1 MRGVKLHALILALVL
16 MVAGFG
22 ATAYQIMVL
31 NIPMS
36 ESETDPVWVIDAR
49 LSFRASGNTPV
60 KAQLFVPPPSDRY
73 LVLNESFIS
82 QNYGFNVSRVDA
94 NRQVTW
100 SSRRAQG
107 EQTLYY
113 RKTLSQRF
121 GESRLVEAGPQFRPR
136 PPLEGPERIA
146 AEALLA
152 PIRQHSA
159 DVETFIS
166 ETVRRVNNL
175 NDDNVRL
182 LLGSDDSISNR
193 TRVVEKLL
201 AVAHIPV
208 QQVHTIRLMASQN
221 QTPEQWLR
229 SYNGERW
236 IYFNPVSGDRG
247 LPDDRIVWWIGAV
260 PVADQ

>member
-94 NRQVTW
+94 NRAA
-100 SSRRAQG
+100 SRVNPESFRDSGWPACQAANRAA
-107 EQTLYY
+107 
-113 RKTLSQRF
+113 
-121 GESRLVEAGPQFRPR
+121 SRLNPESFRF
-136 PPLEGPERIA
+136 
-146 AEALLA
+146 
-152 PIRQHSA
+152 S
-159 DVETFIS
+159 
-166 ETVRRVNNL
+166 
-175 NDDNVRL
+175 
-182 LLGSDDSISNR
+182 R
-193 TRVVEKLL
+193 T
-201 AVAHIPV
+201 
-208 QQVHTIRLMASQN
+208 
-221 QTPEQWLR
+221 
-229 SYNGERW
+229 
-236 IYFNPVSGDRG
+236 
-247 LPDDRIVWWIGAV
+247 
-260 PVADQ
+260 